1 MSAEVA
7 MGFTFLLGLLLGLF
21 WGERGRRL
29 AAERWK
35 VYGTPEAPQ
44 AASVSAQEESHD
56 SVATPVSE
64 SAIDRGAAE
73 LKAMMSQEGY
83 HLTDAEY
90 REQARQMLAESLR
103 R

>member
-1 MSAEVA
+1 
-7 MGFTFLLGLLLGLF
+7 MGLTFLLGLALGLF
-21 WGERGRRL
+21 WGERGRRQ

-44 AASVSAQEESHD
+44 AASVSSPSDSHD
-56 SVATPVSE
+56 SVVTSISDEAV
-64 SAIDRGAAE
+64 DRGAAE

-90 REQARQMLAESLR
+90 RERARGMLEEAGR

>member
-1 MSAEVA
+1 
-7 MGFTFLLGLLLGLF
+7 MGLTFLLGLALGLF

-44 AASVSAQEESHD
+44 TASVSSPSGNGD
-56 SVATPVSE
+56 SVVTSISDEAVE
-64 SAIDRGAAE
+64 RGARE
-73 LKAMMSQEGY
+73 LEAMMSTEGFTY
-83 HLTDAEY
+83 SKAEY
-90 REQARQMLAESLR
+90 AAMARSMLAEAGR